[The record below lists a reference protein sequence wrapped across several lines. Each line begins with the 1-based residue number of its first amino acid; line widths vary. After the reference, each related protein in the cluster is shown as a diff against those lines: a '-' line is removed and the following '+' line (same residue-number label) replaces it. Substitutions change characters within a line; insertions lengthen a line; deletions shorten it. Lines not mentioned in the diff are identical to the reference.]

1 MKTKK
6 PIKLTPGLLR
16 NIIEE
21 EVKGFGKMKDAD
33 SEKPTELDAD
43 EQADGLE
50 RPVDHAKANGIK
62 EANTLDGHV
71 DYMKALKIEE
81 ARLSKRLAR
90 VREALQ
96 KGARKLVDARVV

>member
-21 EVKGFGKMKDAD
+21 EVKGFGKMTDVDSVDA
-33 SEKPTELDAD
+33 EETDAD
-43 EQADGLE
+43 EFADSVE
-50 RPVDHAKANGIK
+50 RTVDHAKANGIK

-81 ARLSKRLAR
+81 ARLAKRLTR
-90 VREALQ
+90 VREALN
-96 KGARKLVDARVV
+96 KGARKLVNARVV